1 MNKTYLVHHGIKG
14 QRWGVRRFQNTDGS
28 LTSAGK
34 RRYGTSNEHG
44 NTISN
49 REGKKQLHR
58 DYKKA
63 DATAAEAALSGTSKV
78 LYDAG
83 NTVGNIG
90 KNKSKVVN
98 KHDYSKMSDEDLRKR
113 INRLNMERNY
123 GELTGDTKRVRTGAD
138 WTREILQT
146 TGAVAGMAATVALT
160 AKTIYDIKLGKGS
173 GKKGGK

>member
-1 MNKTYLVHHGIKG
+1 MSKTYLIHHGIPK
-14 QRWGVRRFQNTDGS
+14 QRWGVRRFQNKDGS
-28 LTSAGK
+28 LTAAGK
-34 RRYGTSNEHG
+34 RRYGSSNEHG

-49 REGKKQLHR
+49 KEGKKQLRR

-63 DATAAEAALSGTSKV
+63 DATAAEAVLSGTSKV
-78 LYDAG
+78 LNDAG

-98 KHDYSKMSDEDLRKR
+98 EHDYSKMSDDELRKR

-123 GELTGDTKRVRTGAD
+123 GELTDDTKRVRTGAD
-138 WTREILQT
+138 WTREVLQT
-146 TGAVAGMAATVALT
+146 TGAIAGVAATVALT
-160 AKTIYDIKLGKGS
+160 AKTIYDIKLEKGI